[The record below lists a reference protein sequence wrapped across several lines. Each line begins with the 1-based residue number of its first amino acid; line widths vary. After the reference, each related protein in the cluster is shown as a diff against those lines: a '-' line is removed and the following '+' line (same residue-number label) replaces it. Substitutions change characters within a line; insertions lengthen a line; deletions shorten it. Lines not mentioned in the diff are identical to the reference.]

1 MPVKKIIKKFN
12 YSKKDLIGLVLKI
25 DDYKN
30 FLPWCV
36 DSKILSISKNKKN
49 QEIIADLE
57 IGFKSFRDIY
67 TSKVLYD
74 DQNSKIEVT
83 SINGNIK
90 KLLNIWEF
98 KEINKNS
105 CNVIFFIY
113 IELKNPIINI
123 FFKKNWYGWRDSN
136 PQNSDF
142 KSDTYTDS
150 VTSAY
155 GAGCWNRTN
164 FNGSSDRRYDHIS

>member
-57 IGFKSFRDIY
+57 IGFRSFRDIY

-105 CNVIFFIY
+105 CNVIFFID

-123 FFKKNWYGWRDSN
+123 IFNKFFNYGFEKIL
-136 PQNSDF
+136 NSF
-142 KSDTYTDS
+142 EQRARETIKY
-150 VTSAY
+150 
-155 GAGCWNRTN
+155 
-164 FNGSSDRRYDHIS
+164 

>member
-1 MPVKKIIKKFN
+1 MSVKKIIKKFN

-57 IGFKSFRDIY
+57 IGFRSFRDIY

-105 CNVIFFIY
+105 CNVIFFID

-123 FFKKNWYGWRDSN
+123 LFKKFFNYG
-136 PQNSDF
+136 F
-142 KSDTYTDS
+142 EKIL
-150 VTSAY
+150 
-155 GAGCWNRTN
+155 
-164 FNGSSDRRYDHIS
+164 SSFEQRAKETIKY

>member
-12 YSKKDLIGLVLKI
+12 YSKKDLIELVLKI

-57 IGFKSFRDIY
+57 IGFRSFRDIY

-90 KLLNIWEF
+90 KLLNIF
-98 KEINKNS
+98 KLWKRLN
-105 CNVIFFIY
+105 
-113 IELKNPIINI
+113 LKNL
-123 FFKKNWYGWRDSN
+123 
-136 PQNSDF
+136 
-142 KSDTYTDS
+142 
-150 VTSAY
+150 
-155 GAGCWNRTN
+155 
-164 FNGSSDRRYDHIS
+164 